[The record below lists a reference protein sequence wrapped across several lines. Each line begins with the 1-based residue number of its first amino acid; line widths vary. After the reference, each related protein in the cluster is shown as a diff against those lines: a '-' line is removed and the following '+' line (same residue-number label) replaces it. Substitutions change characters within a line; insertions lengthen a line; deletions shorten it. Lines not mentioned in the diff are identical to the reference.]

1 MSETYS
7 TTKHINEL
15 ANDILKAMQLPKTQT
30 CVFCKEPLSK
40 SDIEI
45 RNSKSC
51 WSCSLENNH
60 EDGFYLEQ
68 AEIDYE
74 EYLDE

>member
-1 MSETYS
+1 MSKTYS

-15 ANDILKAMQLPKTQT
+15 ANDILKAMQLPANLIE
-30 CVFCKEPLSK
+30 CKICKKITSNK
-40 SDIEI
+40 AYCD
-45 RNSKSC
+45 SC
-51 WSCSLENNH
+51 RQELNH

-68 AEIDYE
+68 AEVDYE